1 MLSLYQMMLRLAIAA
16 ALGAVIG
23 LERELRRRPAG
34 IRTSLFVC
42 MAAALF
48 TMLSGEISHR
58 LGDTGSTRIASNIVQ
73 GIGFLGAG
81 AILKEA
87 GTLVGLTTAATIF
100 LEAAIGMAVGGGL
113 ITVGAFATGI
123 AIFSLVVL
131 GWVESAFNLK
141 PRTMAFRFTTS
152 QSESLSTEIQKLLA
166 DLKIKMRHFRVSMA
180 GLLSIVEFD
189 AEVSH
194 RQQEKIVAQLDRP
207 GVVTEV
213 IPVEGHQE

>member
-1 MLSLYQMMLRLAIAA
+1 MLSLHQMMLRLVIAA

-48 TMLSGEISHR
+48 TMLSGEIAHR

-87 GTLVGLTTAATIF
+87 GTLVGLTTAATVF

-113 ITVGAFATGI
+113 VRVGAFATGI

-152 QSESLSTEIQKLLA
+152 QSESLSMEIQKLLA
-166 DLKIKMRHFRVSMA
+166 ALQIKMQHFRVSMK

-189 AEVSH
+189 AEVSR

-213 IPVEGHQE
+213 TPVESQQE